1 MAWQGCSPP
10 RRADLTPQVVP
21 GKQDFDVPVP
31 YVEGTLDVFL
41 NGVGQG
47 VPPTHWSETSDT
59 TLHLVDPVEAGDNLT
74 VWFQAKA

>member
-41 NGVGQG
+41 NGVNQG
-47 VPPTHWSETSDT
+47 VT
-59 TLHLVDPVEAGDNLT
+59 TAIGGGSVGQYAAAWVG
-74 VWFQAKA
+74 